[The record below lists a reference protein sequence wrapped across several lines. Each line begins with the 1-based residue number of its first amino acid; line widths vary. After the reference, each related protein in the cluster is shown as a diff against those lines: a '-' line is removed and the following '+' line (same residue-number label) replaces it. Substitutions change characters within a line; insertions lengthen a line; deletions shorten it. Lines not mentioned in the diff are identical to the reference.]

1 MTKRMWMALVSLLG
15 LFLGAYLT
23 LYKFGVIGELA
34 CNVGS
39 CERVQTSRW
48 SMFVGLPV
56 ATWGVGFYLLML
68 VLSFAS
74 LQERFAESRGLS
86 LAMMVL
92 AGWGVLFTAWL
103 NYLEAF
109 VIHAWCEW
117 CIGSATI
124 VVILFALS
132 VLDWREAR
140 DNATRV

>member
-48 SMFVGLPV
+48 SMFLGLPV

-68 VLSFAS
+68 ALSLAS
-74 LQERFAESRGLS
+74 LQERFAESHGLS

-132 VLDWREAR
+132 VLDWRETR
-140 DNATRV
+140 DSATRA